1 MARNSSVPNT
11 SFISEFRQFNPSSDL
26 ILKLFEKRLCQLT
39 LNYALRWRTFH
50 FIHAVSFS
58 KNRHA
63 IAIFLGNALPSFIVL
78 LANLLSIKVIY
89 FSQSLKYLKKANSQ
103 TRRKSRLKHDLR
115 AFTVILIESCSI
127 IMISWGIPI
136 FLTMYHCH
144 TLYVESIAVCP
155 RIKDYLA
162 LFLFTDLF
170 NSSTNS
176 LLYSLSGKL
185 FRRKYL
191 SIIQLVFTCGRGTL
205 WNTTRH
211 SSMHGSQV
219 LARQLTRDPSA
230 SLKIDQHHAVRSS
243 RPNSYRHSERLSSP
257 ATDKTNRNASSTR
270 SPTNQHKRSNG
281 CNRPLQDEISYS
293 VGRTSDEQ
301 PSGKQSS
308 VDIDSDIPCS
318 SMPRDATTRR
328 SSQTIKSFFLNT
340 MRSLGSNSS
349 TSNIKA
355 MPIHRSSV
363 TLLSNRTPRKSEKTT
378 PHSKRRTTVD
388 FSQSTSSFTGSLT
401 YSSTRKHSL
410 TNRCLTKIVS
420 NSTVDK
426 ISNKREHFSENL
438 TSLWKKSVL
447 ACLMALCCMCRA
459 ENRNIFW
466 ICASSLFLFCFYCSM
481 WRNKTS
487 SENVTSKINNF
498 DMLFLVHFELVRR
511 VRNDPE
517 NRLQSQCA

>member
-89 FSQSLKYLKKANSQ
+89 FSQSLKYLKQANGQ

-136 FLTMYHCH
+136 FLTMFHCH
-144 TLYVESIAVCP
+144 TLYVESIALCP
-155 RIKDYLA
+155 KIKDYLA

-185 FRRKYL
+185 FRREYL

-205 WNTTRH
+205 WSKKRD
-211 SSMHGSQV
+211 SSMRASPA
-219 LARQLTRDPSA
+219 LARQLSRNPSA
-230 SLKIDQHHAVRSS
+230 SVKIDQHHGVRSS
-243 RPNSYRHSERLSSP
+243 RPNSYRHPERLSSP
-257 ATDKTNRNASSTR
+257 ITDKTNRNGSSTR
-270 SPTNQHKRSNG
+270 SPPNPHKRSNG
-281 CNRPLQDEISYS
+281 YNRQLQDEISYS

-301 PSGKQSS
+301 QSGKQSS
-308 VDIDSDIPCS
+308 ADIDSDIPCS
-318 SMPRDATTRR
+318 PMPRDATARR
-328 SSQTIKSFFLNT
+328 SSQAIKSFFVNT
-340 MRSLGSNSS
+340 MRSLGS
-349 TSNIKA
+349 TSNTKA
-355 MPIHRSSV
+355 MPIQRSSV
-363 TLLSNRTPRKSEKTT
+363 ILVSNRTPRKSEKTT

-420 NSTVDK
+420 NSSLDK
-426 ISNKREHFSENL
+426 ISNKKEHFSENL
-438 TSLWKKSVL
+438 TSL
-447 ACLMALCCMCRA
+447 
-459 ENRNIFW
+459 
-466 ICASSLFLFCFYCSM
+466 
-481 WRNKTS
+481 
-487 SENVTSKINNF
+487 
-498 DMLFLVHFELVRR
+498 
-511 VRNDPE
+511 
-517 NRLQSQCA
+517 